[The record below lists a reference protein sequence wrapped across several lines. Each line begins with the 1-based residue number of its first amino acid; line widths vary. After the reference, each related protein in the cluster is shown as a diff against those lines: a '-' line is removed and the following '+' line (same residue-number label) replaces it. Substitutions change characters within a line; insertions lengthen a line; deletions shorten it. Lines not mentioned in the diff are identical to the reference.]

1 MTYSVVEYEA
11 NEFIFKQ
18 GDPGDLMY
26 LVQDGEVEVLQ
37 DLGGSENQV
46 AVLERGDFFGEMAVL
61 EEEPRTHSVRA
72 LVTSRLVKIDRSG
85 FQNMLMRN
93 AEIAVRMI
101 RKLSLRLMSAED
113 MLVRAWAG
121 AEKAAAGSRETGEAM
136 ARVPGHAKLVVPG
149 DGVELD
155 LPDQAEVK
163 VGRLDPI
170 NQIRPDVDLTQ
181 VDAQLTTSRRH
192 ARILRG
198 GEGFFIQEERATN
211 GTFVNGQRISASRPL
226 EIRSGDDIM
235 FGAVR
240 MRFVIEDGE
249 GA

>member
-1 MTYSVVEYEA
+1 MTYSVIEYEPE
-11 NEFIFKQ
+11 EFIFKQ

-26 LVQDGEVEVLQ
+26 LVQDGQVEVLQ
-37 DLGGSENQV
+37 DLGGHENQV

-72 LVTSRLVKIDRSG
+72 LSTAKLIKIDRAG
-85 FQNMLMRN
+85 FESMLTRN

-113 MLVRAWAG
+113 MLVRTWAG
-121 AEKAAAGSRETGEAM
+121 AENTVTDEVPATVQGR
-136 ARVPGHAKLVVPG
+136 ARLLFST
-149 DGVELD
+149 DGTELT
-155 LPDQAEVK
+155 LPEQIEVRI
-163 VGRLDPI
+163 GRVDPI
-170 NQIRPDVDLTQ
+170 NQIHPDIDLTKI
-181 VDAQLTTSRRH
+181 DSQLTTSRRH

-198 GEGFFIQEERATN
+198 ADGFLIQEERATN
-211 GTFVNGQRISASRPL
+211 GTFVNGQRISAERPL

-240 MRFVIEDGE
+240 MRFAVDDVS
-249 GA
+249 

>member
-1 MTYSVVEYEA
+1 MTYSVIEYEPE
-11 NEFIFKQ
+11 EFIFKQ

-37 DLGGSENQV
+37 DLGGHENQV
-46 AVLERGDFFGEMAVL
+46 AILERGDFFGEMAVL

-72 LVTSRLVKIDRSG
+72 LSTAKLIKIDRAG
-85 FQNMLMRN
+85 FQSMLTRN

-113 MLVRAWAG
+113 MLVRTWGG
-121 AEKAAAGSRETGEAM
+121 AESPATGDEAPAMIRER
-136 ARVPGHAKLVVPG
+136 ARLLFST
-149 DGVELD
+149 DGTELE
-155 LPDQAEVK
+155 LPDQVEVR
-163 VGRLDPI
+163 VGRVDPI
-170 NQIRPDVDLTQ
+170 NQIHPDIDLTKI
-181 VDAQLTTSRRH
+181 DSQLTTSRRH

-198 GEGFFIQEERATN
+198 ADGFLIQEERATN
-211 GTFVNGQRISASRPL
+211 GTFVNGQRISAERPL

-240 MRFVIEDGE
+240 MRFVVDAAG
-249 GA
+249 

>member
-1 MTYSVVEYEA
+1 MTYSAEEYQA
-11 NEFIFKQ
+11 TEFIFKQ

-26 LVQDGEVEVLQ
+26 LVQDGEVEVIQ

-72 LVTSRLVKIDRSG
+72 LVASRLIKIDRTG
-85 FQNMLMRN
+85 FQSMLMRN

-101 RKLSLRLMSAED
+101 RKLSMRLMSAED
-113 MLVRAWAG
+113 MLVRTWAG
-121 AEKAAAGSRETGEAM
+121 AERAAAVGRETDEAP
-136 ARVPGHAKLVVPG
+136 ARVLGRAKLVFLEE
-149 DGVELD
+149 DVELT

-170 NQIRPDVDLTQ
+170 NQIRPDADLTKI
-181 VDAQLTTSRRH
+181 DTQLTTSRRH

-198 GEGFFIQEERATN
+198 SEGFFIQEERATN
-211 GTFVNGQRISASRPL
+211 GTFVNGQRISAARPL

-240 MRFVIEDGE
+240 MRFLVDGVD
-249 GA
+249 

>member
-1 MTYSVVEYEA
+1 MIYSVVEYEP

-18 GDPGDLMY
+18 GDEGDLMY

-72 LVTSRLVKIDRSG
+72 LVASRLIKIDKTG
-85 FQNMLMRN
+85 FQSMLMRN

-113 MLVRAWAG
+113 MLVRAWSG
-121 AEKAAAGSRETGEAM
+121 ADEAATGEAP
-136 ARVPGHAKLVVPG
+136 AQVLGRAKLLFVA
-149 DGVELD
+149 DDVELL
-155 LPDQAEVK
+155 LPDKSETK
-163 VGRLDPI
+163 IGRLDPI
-170 NQIRPDVDLTQ
+170 NHITPDVDLTKI
-181 VDAQLTTSRRH
+181 DAQLTTSRRH

-198 GEGFFIQEERATN
+198 AEGFFIQEERATN
-211 GTFVNGQRISASRPL
+211 GTFVNGQRISATCPL

-240 MRFVIEDGE
+240 MRFLVE
-249 GA
+249 GAD